1 MIWISKTVF
10 KSVEK
15 VLIGKGLVRICPV
28 DVLGPWA
35 GRELSLEDPCPI
47 PCPSPVSKPGKGF
60 FIVQK

>member
-1 MIWISKTVF
+1 MIWVSKTVF
-10 KSVEK
+10 KSVGK

-47 PCPSPVSKPGKGF
+47 LMPFPGIKARKGLF
-60 FIVQK
+60 F